1 VVEYCKYHD
10 EHPTPKTEEKKDEKK
25 TDDIIPWDK
34 EFCSVDQA
42 TLFELILAANYLDIK
57 PLLDLTCKTVA
68 NMIKGKTPEEIRK
81 TFNIKNDFTPAE
93 EEQVRKENEWCEEK

>member
-1 VVEYCKYHD
+1 MLEDFGGATDVPIPLHNVTAKILQKVVEYCKYHD

-68 NMIKGKTPEEIRK
+68 NMINGKTP
-81 TFNIKNDFTPAE
+81 
-93 EEQVRKENEWCEEK
+93 